1 MSANAM
7 TQDEPPLGEMVA
19 LLGWP
24 WKLALGLLLATPLL
38 ALLPQTALLAPGAT
52 WPMPAALASA
62 TVAALLA
69 LGSGLQM
76 LRALLGSP
84 LGAAPGEAEP
94 VAAPELVAGL
104 RSLLEEQRLQM
115 HEATAAVGRA
125 VATGAQLSGL
135 ARAAEKQLRQTLDRA
150 GEAAGED
157 SGALLAS
164 LRQTVSWVDAELGA
178 ATARLMTMAE
188 RAEKAQPGEALAFQP
203 GEILPQR
210 LERVLHQ
217 LEQALPQ
224 AALSRI
230 EHCAERLEEAAAPA
244 LALPATAT
252 ALAEGVA
259 RLQAAA
265 QAVETTVEGAGRALG
280 PVPQSAALLAE
291 AAGTLGGQLEA
302 ALGQGRQLA
311 ALAERGQALLDAAE
325 QRLGGAPAAT
335 EGAGGSEALAGQIR
349 SLSAYVDR
357 LQRNEATLGDAAR
370 YLTETTDRFAAG
382 AGTIETSA
390 VRLQALVSILGQRD
404 AQAELQPVLGAL
416 ERQVEAAS
424 RLGDALDGT
433 QRQLGEMLAAAAE
446 VMTARPEKAPDGAG
460 G

>member
-7 TQDEPPLGEMVA
+7 TQDEQPPLGEMVA

-76 LRALLGSP
+76 LRALLGGP
-84 LGAAPGEAEP
+84 PGAMPGEADP

-150 GEAAGED
+150 GEAGGED
-157 SGALLAS
+157 TGALLAS

-188 RAEKAQPGEALAFQP
+188 RAEKAQPGETLSFPP
-203 GEILPQR
+203 GEIVPQR
-210 LERVLHQ
+210 LERVLRQ
-217 LEQALPQ
+217 LEEALPQ

-230 EHCAERLEEAAAPA
+230 EHCAGRLEEAVRPVA
-244 LALPATAT
+244 ALPATAT
-252 ALAEGVA
+252 ALSEGVA
-259 RLQAAA
+259 RLQSAS
-265 QAVETTVEGAGRALG
+265 QAVEAAGRALG
-280 PVPQSAALLAE
+280 PLPQSAALLAE
-291 AAGTLGGQLEA
+291 AAGTLGGQLEGV
-302 ALGQGRQLA
+302 LGQGRHLA
-311 ALAERGQALLDAAE
+311 ELAERGQALLLAAE
-325 QRLGGAPAAT
+325 QRLASAPAGAG
-335 EGAGGSEALAGQIR
+335 EAGGSEALAGQIR

-382 AGTIETSA
+382 TGTIETSA
-390 VRLQALVSILGQRD
+390 LRLQALVSILGQRD

-446 VMTARPEKAPDGAG
+446 VMAPRPDQAPDGAG

>member
-38 ALLPQTALLAPGAT
+38 ALLPQTALLAPGAS
-52 WPMPAALASA
+52 WPLPAALASA

-76 LRALLGSP
+76 LRALLGGPPSE
-84 LGAAPGEAEP
+84 GEA
-94 VAAPELVAGL
+94 AAPELVAGL
-104 RSLLEEQRLQM
+104 RGLLEEQRLQM

-125 VATGAQLSGL
+125 VAAGAQLSGL

-150 GEAAGED
+150 GAAGPEE
-157 SGALLAS
+157 GPALLAS

-188 RAEKAQPGEALAFQP
+188 RAEKAQPGEATA
-203 GEILPQR
+203 LPLPAALPER
-210 LERVLHQ
+210 LEAVLHR
-217 LEQALPQ
+217 LDAALPQ
-224 AALSRI
+224 AAFSRL
-230 EHCAERLEEAAAPA
+230 EHCAERLESAAAPA
-244 LALPATAT
+244 AALPATAT

-259 RLQAAA
+259 RLEMAARA
-265 QAVETTVEGAGRALG
+265 VEGAGRALG
-280 PVPQSAALLAE
+280 PLPQSAGLLAE
-291 AAGTLGGQLEA
+291 AAATLGSQVSA
-302 ALGQGRQLA
+302 VLGQGERLA
-311 ALAERGQALLDAAE
+311 ALAERGEALLAEAPTRLAAMPAAE
-325 QRLGGAPAAT
+325 PVSSG
-335 EGAGGSEALAGQIR
+335 EAGGSEALAAQLR
-349 SLSAYVDR
+349 SLAGYVDR
-357 LQRNEATLGDAAR
+357 LLRNEATLGDAAR

-382 AGTIETSA
+382 TGSLETSA
-390 VRLQALVSILGQRD
+390 LRLQALVSILGQRD

-433 QRQLGEMLAAAAE
+433 QRQLCEMLAAAAE
-446 VMTARPEKAPDGAG
+446 VMTGRGDPAPGGAG